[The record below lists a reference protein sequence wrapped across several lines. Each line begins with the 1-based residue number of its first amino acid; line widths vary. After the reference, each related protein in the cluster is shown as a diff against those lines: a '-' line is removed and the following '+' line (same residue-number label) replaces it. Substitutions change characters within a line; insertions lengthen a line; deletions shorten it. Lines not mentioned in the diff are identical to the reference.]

1 MEFDRF
7 DEVPQYL
14 TKKIVMEH
22 EAEKVTEPYV
32 TFSIDMVEIIA
43 TN

>member
-1 MEFDRF
+1 MEFVRF

-22 EAEKVTEPYV
+22 EQRKLQSPY
-32 TFSIDMVEIIA
+32 A
-43 TN
+43 TAKPN